1 MMNLN
6 KILRPNIASLAPYS
20 TARDEYEGGEIA
32 TFLDANESPYDT
44 GLNRYPDPHLKAVRW
59 QLAKIKGVK
68 SDQIFVGNGSDE
80 AIDLVFRLFCT
91 PAKDNVVIISPS
103 YGMYKV
109 AAEINDIEVREVVL
123 NEDFSLDAD
132 ALLNTTDQNTKA
144 IFICSP
150 NNPTANLLDRA
161 EVERLLKEFHGVVV
175 VDEAYIDFA
184 QNYRSF
190 SEDLALFDNLIV
202 LQTLSKA
209 WGLAGVRFG
218 MAFASKEIVAVMNKV
233 KYPYNINILTQRL
246 VLEKLTEYQ
255 RVKDECKVIIAERE
269 MLISEF
275 SKIEKIEKVY
285 PSDANFI
292 LIKVAD
298 ANKLYDYLVDN
309 GVIVRNRNSVT
320 LCKGCLRITVGTSA
334 ENQQLVNLM
343 RNS

>member
-1 MMNLN
+1 MNLN